1 MLKDV
6 AESSG
11 PIFHPDGTNAS
22 PSISIRT
29 FDVVNDELHPVVFI
43 LQLVLGVLGKE
54 REVDMKI
61 NSST

>member
-11 PIFHPDGTNAS
+11 PIFQSDGTNAS

-29 FDVVNDELHPVVFI
+29 SDVVNDELHPVVFI